1 MATIFTKII
10 NREIP
15 ASIVYEN
22 DKVLAFKDINPQ
34 APIHIL
40 VIPKKE
46 IPTINDIKEE
56 DRELIGEMYLA
67 IAKIAKDLGIA
78 EEGYELSQTVM
89 NMVDKRFSIFTS
101 IYLVVKKWELLY
113 KIKEKRGLKA
123 SL

>member
-78 EEGYELSQTVM
+78 EEGYRVITNCNEYGGQEVFHIHFHLLGG
-89 NMVDKRFSIFTS
+89 KKLGA
-101 IYLVVKKWELLY
+101 LV
-113 KIKEKRGLKA
+113 
-123 SL
+123 